1 MNFKKLNTVKLLII
15 LNISIFVIQIIA
27 LNFSMDQYNHGIMEY
42 LFALWPGLIVDKLFI
57 WQLFTY
63 QFLHGGILHLFFNM
77 WVLWMFGNEL
87 EEVWGKNE
95 FLKYYLFSGTGA
107 GIIIFMVNY
116 FLLDQLNPTLGASG
130 AILGLLLA
138 YAMYWPER
146 TIIIWFVIPVKVKY
160 IVLVIGLISILSS
173 IDPRDRSM
181 ISHVGHL
188 GGMVAG
194 YLYLRFYR
202 GKKVFGLMGYGNVST
217 GTAIFNFLKRFR
229 KDNFNKKKDIFRYTN
244 KEQREQKVDE
254 LLEKITKNGIHS
266 LTKSEREFLLE
277 ASRKMSDNKK
287 R

>member
-1 MNFKKLNTVKLLII
+1 
-15 LNISIFVIQIIA
+15 
-27 LNFSMDQYNHGIMEY
+27 MDRYNHGIMEY

-87 EEVWGKNE
+87 EGVWGKNE

-116 FLLDQLNPTLGASG
+116 FVLDQLNPTLGASG

-160 IVLVIGLISILSS
+160 LVLVIGLISILSS

-194 YLYLRFYR
+194 YVYLRFYR
-202 GKKVFGLMGYGNVST
+202 GKKVFGLMGYSNGSP
-217 GTAIFNFLKRFR
+217 GTAISNFLKRFR
-229 KDNFNKKKDIFRYTN
+229 KGNFNKKMDIFKYTN
-244 KEQREQKVDE
+244 KEQHEQKIDE
-254 LLEKITKNGIHS
+254 LLDKITKNGIHS
-266 LTKSEREFLLE
+266 LTSSEREFLLE